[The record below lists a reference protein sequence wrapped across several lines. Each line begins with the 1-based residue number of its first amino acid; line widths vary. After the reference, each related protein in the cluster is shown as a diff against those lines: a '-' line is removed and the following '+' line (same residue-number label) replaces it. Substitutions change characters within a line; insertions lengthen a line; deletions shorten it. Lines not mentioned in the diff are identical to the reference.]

1 MQIYEISDLREY
13 LDSIPRKPTFTLAST
28 LTNEQKQ
35 EINKMTKSIIGG
47 AKMYL
52 VKKNPFIAGFAG
64 NIKLVITYKMDAPMA
79 VNVIT
84 TGLTSK
90 PILYINP
97 INLIYFAGMCGGDA
111 KGPEKK
117 YFMNN
122 TFDDVASVLLHE
134 LFHLLYNHIQTYE
147 YYSKKG
153 YHYPANLA
161 TDCQINQEQFIA
173 NNEMIK
179 ETGITLE
186 SLSKLTGL
194 KLEANKPS
202 IYYFEELVKL
212 IQEEKKKRQ
221 QQQQN
226 QSQNQQ
232 GNGNQNQQG
241 NGSQNQQGDG
251 NQNQQDNGNQNQQ
264 GNGSQNQQG
273 NGSQNQQGD
282 GSQNQQGDGSQ
293 NQQGDGNQNQQG
305 DGNQNQQG
313 DGDLTEE
320 EKREQFIDNLI
331 RSIENSHRVW
341 YEKPD
346 DVDDQLGEN
355 AQVASGEESER
366 AVLDTIKQTVSQGE
380 FTESDLRGLVSSGF
394 IGKLFEGKN
403 TEGKIPIKAVIQ
415 KGCGRLKSGIK
426 KTFTRINKHQSNKP
440 VIKRGKK
447 KLYNKN
453 IRIFCDNSGS
463 MSVDDIQFAID
474 EASAI
479 AKKIN
484 ANLEIIP
491 FDTELYLKN
500 TSKILKN
507 GKYTYIQTGCGGTSF
522 QPIFDYLKSINARN
536 DKDLAIILTDGYG
549 ESHIEDYKFTNVV
562 WILVDQK
569 SNTLSVRNPK
579 GLIGYLSND
588 KKYKLYK
595 AGLGRS

>member
-186 SLSKLTGL
+186 NLSKLTGL

-202 IYYFEELVKL
+202 IYYFEKLVKL

-226 QSQNQQ
+226 QNQQGNGNQNQQGNGNQSQQGDGSQSQQ

-241 NGSQNQQGDG
+241 NGSQNQQG
-251 NQNQQDNGNQNQQ
+251 N
-264 GNGSQNQQG
+264 
-273 NGSQNQQGD
+273 
-282 GSQNQQGDGSQ
+282 
-293 NQQGDGNQNQQG
+293 
-305 DGNQNQQG
+305 
-313 DGDLTEE
+313 GDLTEE

-507 GKYTYIQTGCGGTSF
+507 GIDNIMY
-522 QPIFDYLKSINARN
+522 DSIH
-536 DKDLAIILTDGYG
+536 IL
-549 ESHIEDYKFTNVV
+549 
-562 WILVDQK
+562 
-569 SNTLSVRNPK
+569 
-579 GLIGYLSND
+579 
-588 KKYKLYK
+588 
-595 AGLGRS
+595 

>member
-226 QSQNQQ
+226 QNQQGNGSQNQQ
-232 GNGNQNQQG
+232 GNGNQNQQ
-241 NGSQNQQGDG
+241 S
-251 NQNQQDNGNQNQQ
+251 
-264 GNGSQNQQG
+264 NGSQNQQG
-273 NGSQNQQGD
+273 NGSQNQQG
-282 GSQNQQGDGSQ
+282 N
-293 NQQGDGNQNQQG
+293 
-305 DGNQNQQG
+305 GNQNQQG

-320 EKREQFIDNLI
+320 EKREQFIDHLI

-366 AVLDTIKQTVSQGE
+366 VVLDTIKQTVSQGE

-491 FDTELYLKN
+491 FDTQLYLQN

-549 ESHIEDYKFTNVV
+549 ESDIEDYKFTNVV

>member
-134 LFHLLYNHIQTYE
+134 LFHLLYNHIQIYE

-221 QQQQN
+221 QQQN
-226 QSQNQQ
+226 
-232 GNGNQNQQG
+232 
-241 NGSQNQQGDG
+241 
-251 NQNQQDNGNQNQQ
+251 
-264 GNGSQNQQG
+264 QNQQG

-282 GSQNQQGDGSQ
+282 GSQNQQG
-293 NQQGDGNQNQQG
+293 NGNQNQQG
-305 DGNQNQQG
+305 NGSQNQQG

-491 FDTELYLKN
+491 FDTQLYLQN

-549 ESHIEDYKFTNVV
+549 ESDIEDYKFTNVV

>member
-212 IQEEKKKRQ
+212 IQEEKKKKQ

-241 NGSQNQQGDG
+241 NGSQNQQG
-251 NQNQQDNGNQNQQ
+251 
-264 GNGSQNQQG
+264 

-282 GSQNQQGDGSQ
+282 GS
-293 NQQGDGNQNQQG
+293 
-305 DGNQNQQG
+305 QNQQG

-394 IGKLFEGKN
+394 IGKLFEWKN

-463 MSVDDIQFAID
+463 MSVDDIQFVID

>member
-232 GNGNQNQQG
+232 GNGSQNQQG
-241 NGSQNQQGDG
+241 NGS
-251 NQNQQDNGNQNQQ
+251 QNQQ

-293 NQQGDGNQNQQG
+293 NQQGDG
-305 DGNQNQQG
+305 
-313 DGDLTEE
+313 DLTEE
-320 EKREQFIDNLI
+320 EKREQFIDHLI
-331 RSIENSHRVW
+331 RSIKNSHRVW

-491 FDTELYLKN
+491 FDTQLYLQN

-549 ESHIEDYKFTNVV
+549 ESDIEDYKFTNVV

>member
-13 LDSIPRKPTFTLAST
+13 LDSIPRKPNFTLAST

-111 KGPEKK
+111 KGSEKK
-117 YFMNN
+117 YFMKN

-186 SLSKLTGL
+186 NLSKLTGL

-212 IQEEKKKRQ
+212 IQEEKKKKQ

-226 QSQNQQ
+226 QNQQ
-232 GNGNQNQQG
+232 GG
-241 NGSQNQQGDG
+241 
-251 NQNQQDNGNQNQQ
+251 
-264 GNGSQNQQG
+264 
-273 NGSQNQQGD
+273 
-282 GSQNQQGDGSQ
+282 
-293 NQQGDGNQNQQG
+293 
-305 DGNQNQQG
+305 GNQNQQG

-320 EKREQFIDNLI
+320 EKKEQFIDNLI
-331 RSIENSHRVW
+331 KSIENSHRVW

-491 FDTELYLKN
+491 FDTQLYLQN

-549 ESHIEDYKFTNVV
+549 ESDIEDYKFTNVV

>member
-241 NGSQNQQGDG
+241 N
-251 NQNQQDNGNQNQQ
+251 
-264 GNGSQNQQG
+264 
-273 NGSQNQQGD
+273 
-282 GSQNQQGDGSQ
+282 GSQ

>member
-241 NGSQNQQGDG
+241 NGS
-251 NQNQQDNGNQNQQ
+251 
-264 GNGSQNQQG
+264 
-273 NGSQNQQGD
+273 
-282 GSQNQQGDGSQ
+282 
-293 NQQGDGNQNQQG
+293 QNQQG